1 MRFFIDNNIALRLSR
16 GFNEFVKGGH
26 EVVHLRERFA
36 ANTPD
41 VDWMKA
47 LAAESNWVILSG
59 DVAIGRNP
67 HEVAAWKQ
75 AGHTIFFL
83 KAGWTN
89 IDFWQQVQKLA
100 KCFPEIVELA
110 QRAKPGDSFQ
120 VTVNGKIETD

>member
-47 LAAESNWVILSG
+47 LAAESTG
-59 DVAIGRNP
+59 
-67 HEVAAWKQ
+67 
-75 AGHTIFFL
+75 
-83 KAGWTN
+83 
-89 IDFWQQVQKLA
+89 
-100 KCFPEIVELA
+100 
-110 QRAKPGDSFQ
+110 
-120 VTVNGKIETD
+120 